1 LCQQSPH
8 PARKTQFHLLCPRYI
23 SSLISSN
30 INPENVL
37 PYTRR
42 PLALITSDT
51 STPRT
56 FNGALSSPDKD
67 LWLASIKRELESMN
81 ALGVWEV
88 IELDPLLK
96 LVGTTWVF
104 KIKKD
109 HLGQVTEYKAR
120 LCAQGFTQSAGI
132 DFNQTYAP
140 TGRLNSLRTLIA
152 FAAAKNLDF
161 HQIDI
166 KSAFLNAPLS
176 ETVYLGITQGL
187 DIDKRSHCLRL
198 RKAIYGLKQA
208 PLAWYDRLKTW
219 LVAVGF
225 SSCISDPCVFLRKG
239 EYPVWLYIH
248 VDDIAIFGRKVQ
260 YFKEEVM
267 KEFEIKD
274 VGPADLMLGIKVT
287 HSAHYVSLDQ
297 QHFTESLLE
306 LYGMINCNSVSTP
319 LVPNEHLSSAS
330 ISESTDFGRLK
341 VNFRSAVGSINY
353 LSTATRPDLSFA
365 DLGLTYPRGINVGI
379 LAYSNADWGNCR
391 VSRRSVTGFLA
402 TVGGSLVLWKTRKQ
416 PSVLL
421 STAEAEY
428 KALCDLTSELLWLG
442 KWCRE
447 CNIIKLDNPIP
458 VHEDNQSCI
467 NVVKGDCNLN
477 NKRMK
482 HVDIQLHFIK
492 EAISNNFIELRYTP
506 TANMLAYFLTKS
518 VNRSILTCAL
528 NSLGVLRLDHCA

>member
-1 LCQQSPH
+1 MPCDVSSVTPPQEGEDAAVDESRHSTPEIEGRAGQRIRVIGPRH
-8 PARKTQFHLLCPRYI
+8 PT
-23 SSLISSN
+23 LISSN

-42 PLALITSDT
+42 PLALVTSNT

-56 FNGALSSPDKD
+56 FNGALNSPDKD
-67 LWLASIKRELESMN
+67 LWLDSIKRELESMN

-88 IELDPLLK
+88 IELDPSLK

-152 FAAAKNLDF
+152 FAAAKNLEF

-176 ETVYLGITQGL
+176 KTVYLGIPQGL

-208 PLAWYDRLKTW
+208 PLAWYDRLKAW
-219 LVAVGF
+219 LVDVGF
-225 SSCISDPCVFLRKG
+225 SSCISDPCVFFRKG

-248 VDDIAIFGRKVQ
+248 VDDIAIFGSKVQ

-287 HSAHYVSLDQ
+287 HSADYVSLDQ

-330 ISESTDFGRLK
+330 ISESSDFGRLK

-379 LAYSNADWGNCR
+379 LAYSDADWGNCR

-416 PSVLL
+416 PSVSL

-442 KWCRE
+442 QWCR
-447 CNIIKLDNPIP
+447 
-458 VHEDNQSCI
+458 
-467 NVVKGDCNLN
+467 DCNLN

-492 EAISNNFIELRYTP
+492 EAIHPYSCLKLFGRF
-506 TANMLAYFLTKS
+506 AS
-518 VNRSILTCAL
+518 
-528 NSLGVLRLDHCA
+528 